1 MDIRMIMKTAR
12 SVSVELYDGGI
23 YYTKKKYD
31 IFLNGE
37 KWQNTDTVVTT
48 LYGL

>member
-31 IFLNGE
+31 IFLSGHYPLRF
-37 KWQNTDTVVTT
+37 KAGQQI
-48 LYGL
+48 